1 METRKAGPRF
11 VLQLA
16 MLTMVRLVINT
27 GLRMMYP
34 FVPAVARGMGVPRTD
49 ITRLITLRNA
59 TGFLSPL
66 FGPLSERYG
75 RKIVLAGAML
85 LFGLG
90 SLIVVIWPYY
100 WILALTMVAIG
111 IAKVVYDP
119 AMQAY
124 IGDTVP
130 YARRGRAIAVTEYAW
145 ALALLIGAPAVALA
159 IDRWGWQSPFFWLA
173 LLSALSIAG
182 LLWAIPNAPTRN
194 RAVAT
199 FRASMHFVRQ
209 HPVILYAVLYMAL
222 VMTANEMLFI
232 VFGGWMVDSFQLDLA
247 SLGVA
252 AAVIGGAELIGET
265 FAGWSVDRF
274 GKRPVIITAGLL
286 NAFFYLILPYTS
298 VTLTM
303 ALLTLFFIFLTFEI
317 TVVGGMP
324 LMTELA
330 PDGRAVVMSMIIF
343 AMSLGRTLGAFF
355 GLLLWQSAGFQ
366 LSALIWSALM
376 GVAVLILARW
386 IREG

>member
-1 METRKAGPRF
+1 ML
-11 VLQLA
+11 LQLA
-16 MLTMVRLVINT
+16 VLTLARLFLNT

-34 FVPAVARGMGVPRTD
+34 FVPVFAAGLGVARSD

-75 RKIVLAGAML
+75 RRPVLAAAIL

-90 SLIVVIWPYY
+90 CLLVFIWPLYG
-100 WILALTMVAIG
+100 ILAITMAAIG

-119 AMQAY
+119 AMQAHV
-124 IGDTVP
+124 GDTVP
-130 YARRGRAIAVTEYAW
+130 YAQRGKALAITEYAW
-145 ALALLIGAPAVALA
+145 ALALLVGAPVVAFA

-173 LLSALSIAG
+173 LFSGISVVL
-182 LLWAIPNAPTRN
+182 LLWAIPGNRSHQ
-194 RAVAT
+194 RAVT
-199 FRASMHFVRQ
+199 SFRASIGFVRQ
-209 HPVILYAVLYMAL
+209 HPVIMVAMLYITL

-232 VFGGWMVDSFQLDLA
+232 VFGSWMVDSFQLDLA
-247 SLGVA
+247 SLGIA
-252 AAVIGGAELIGET
+252 AAVIGVAELIGET

-298 VTLTM
+298 GTLAT
-303 ALLTLFFIFLTFEI
+303 ALMTLFLIFMSFEV

-324 LMTELA
+324 LMTELV
-330 PDGRAVVMSMIIF
+330 PNGRAVVMSMIIF
-343 AMSLGRTLGAFF
+343 AMSLGRTLGAFL
-355 GLLLWQSAGFQ
+355 GLLVWEAAGFG
-366 LSALIWSALM
+366 SSATVWALIM
-376 GVAVLILARW
+376 GAAVFVLARW
-386 IREG
+386 VREG